1 MPPSVKALTPKKERR
16 ARSWA
21 NGQERKK
28 ARVRAQAEA
37 EARNRVLRGRGEL
50 TPWEQA
56 KSAARFRKGVGSK
69 TLTPPARGEGESNI
83 SSKDGK
89 REAIRAAKRGA
100 SAHVPS
106 TD

>member
-1 MPPSVKALTPKKERR
+1 MPPSVRALTPKKERR

-21 NGQERKK
+21 AGQERKK
-28 ARVRAQAEA
+28 ARIRKQAEA

-56 KSAARFRKGVGSK
+56 KAAARLRKSGSK
-69 TLTPPARGEGESNI
+69 TLAPPARGEEASNT

-100 SAHVPS
+100 NAK
-106 TD
+106 